1 MSSTDSRIEKAKK
14 FLKENLV
21 EIEKRDDLSQEE
33 KAQRIINLFSG
44 VCAGVAIQPIPF
56 MDIFILTP
64 LQVLMGE
71 RLAAIWGV
79 PVKEASVGSVLKD
92 ISKIGFMGLGAMFF
106 VTQSY
111 KTFLPYFGAVTTIP
125 MVYGCTY
132 AIGNV
137 LSELIYKRR
146 AKGQSKLSKDQIRE
160 MWKVYKTKGQDK
172 YKKGDEIEIK

>member
-1 MSSTDSRIEKAKK
+1 MSSTDSKIEKAKK
-14 FLKENLV
+14 FLKQNLV
-21 EIEKRDDLSQEE
+21 EIEKRDDLTQEE
-33 KAQRIINLFSG
+33 KAERIINLFSG

-79 PVKEASVGSVLKD
+79 PIKESSLGSVIKD
-92 ISKIGFMGLGAMFF
+92 IGRIGFMGFGAQQFAIGAYKTVLPGLGAI
-106 VTQSY
+106 
-111 KTFLPYFGAVTTIP
+111 TTIP

-132 AIGNV
+132 AIGSV
-137 LSELIYKRR
+137 LSEFVYKRR
-146 AKGQSKLSKDQIRE
+146 AKGQSKLSNEKLRK
-160 MWKVYKTKGQDK
+160 MWKEYKTKGKEK